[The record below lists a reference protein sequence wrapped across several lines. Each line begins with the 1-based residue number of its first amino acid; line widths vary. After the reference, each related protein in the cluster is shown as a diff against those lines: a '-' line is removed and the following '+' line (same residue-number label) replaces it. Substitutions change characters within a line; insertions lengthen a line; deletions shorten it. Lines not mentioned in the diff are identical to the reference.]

1 MNDET
6 RTSGDL
12 PLANDEGGRRVRI
25 SPAESTERSYSG
37 ICGKR
42 RIWQNVSSAQDAHR
56 REMSS
61 GEIEGLHVCDEPTFL
76 MRLPDRGILMHAP
89 NRLRGVAINEDG
101 EAI

>member
-1 MNDET
+1 
-6 RTSGDL
+6 
-12 PLANDEGGRRVRI
+12 
-25 SPAESTERSYSG
+25 
-37 ICGKR
+37 
-42 RIWQNVSSAQDAHR
+42 
-56 REMSS
+56 MSS